1 MSFAAALVSVLNRLP
16 KYKEIVSE
24 RDKLKRDLE
33 EAVSERERFNR
44 VCGFPPGHFYS
55 PIPSLAEIER
65 DDSRIFGTVPRI
77 IPGIDLHEQEQ
88 LELLEEFCPYYR
100 TMPFP
105 VHKTEGM
112 RFFFDNPMYA
122 YSDGIFLH
130 CMIRHLKPGRIIEI
144 GSGFSSCATL
154 DTNRLFFDGS
164 ISITLI
170 EPHPE
175 TLMSLITEEDAKRVK
190 IVPMRLQD
198 VGLDEFEA
206 LGPNDIL
213 FVDSTHVSKTGSDV
227 NHIFFEILPALSPGV
242 HIHFHDIFYPFEY
255 LRDWVSQGRAWNEI
269 YLLRA
274 FLQYNGSFRVLFMNS
289 FMKHFHEAFFRENM
303 PLCLNDRGGSIWIRK
318 E

>member
-1 MSFAAALVSVLNRLP
+1 MSFAAALESVLSRLP

-24 RDKLKRDLE
+24 R
-33 EAVSERERFNR
+33 ERINR
-44 VCGFPPGHFYS
+44 VCAFPPGHFYS
-55 PIPSLAEIER
+55 PIPSLADIER

-77 IPGIDLHEQEQ
+77 IPGIDLHEREQ

-105 VHKTEGM
+105 AHKTEGM

-144 GSGFSSCATL
+144 GSGFSSCAIL

-175 TLMSLITEEDAKRVK
+175 TLMSLITEEDAKRIK

-198 VGLDEFEA
+198 VGLNEFEA

-227 NHIFFEILPALSPGV
+227 NRIFFEILPALSPGV
-242 HIHFHDIFYPFEY
+242 HIQFHDIFYPFEY
-255 LRDWVSQGRAWNEI
+255 LRDWVYQGRAWNEI

-274 FLQYNGSFRVLFMNS
+274 FLQYNASFRVVFMNS
-289 FMKHFHEAFFRENM
+289 FMKHFHEAFLRENM
-303 PLCLNDRGGSIWIRK
+303 PLCFNDRGGSIWIRK